1 MESPSITKQIDLSKN
16 KFVLRRKQLDYDLD
30 GEPMKI
36 SNHRLQR
43 RFFKKMHKNHS
54 SISSMQTGDVGQT
67 YIGNVKQAV
76 PYSEMRSQRR
86 HYTNRSLNRLS
97 GVVKPPPPLTV

>member
-54 SISSMQTGDVGQT
+54 SISSMQADDVGQT

-86 HYTNRSLNRLS
+86 HYTN
-97 GVVKPPPPLTV
+97 